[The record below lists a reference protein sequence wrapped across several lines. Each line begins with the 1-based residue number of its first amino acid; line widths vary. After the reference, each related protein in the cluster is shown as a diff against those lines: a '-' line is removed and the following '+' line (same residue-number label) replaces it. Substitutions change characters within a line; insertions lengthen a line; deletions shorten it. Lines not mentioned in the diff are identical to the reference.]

1 MRDEPNRACG
11 PRWAAH
17 SGPMAKIAAPKLLD
31 NPVMDRSAKK
41 LVRKRLIE
49 RAISIDRERKAR
61 KTAKKRDPKA
71 AQTS

>member
-1 MRDEPNRACG
+1 
-11 PRWAAH
+11 
-17 SGPMAKIAAPKLLD
+17 MAKIAAPKLLD

-61 KTAKKRDPKA
+61 KTGKKRDPKA

>member
-1 MRDEPNRACG
+1 
-11 PRWAAH
+11 
-17 SGPMAKIAAPKLLD
+17 
-31 NPVMDRSAKK
+31 MDRSAKK

-71 AQTS
+71 AQTP